1 MRKESCKWY
10 WQTSIRVQKQPS
22 RGVLGKSCSEN
33 MQQTYRRIP
42 MPECDFNKVASLRHG
57 CSPVNLL
64 HIFRTPFPKNTS
76 EGLLLRVLEREVLV
90 QKTNCFLT
98 RLIWDCKRR
107 DTNLVMSW
115 INYRKTCD
123 MVPYRWIK
131 KCLELFLLT
140 KNMHKFLGK
149 SMEGMVEKWDLIL
162 GPSGPLGLPIPQD
175 PMDPRDSQSIWTLG
189 PPETSGPQNR
199 WEITSTIWHSE
210 SQYSAVVLDLL

>member
-1 MRKESCKWY
+1 
-10 WQTSIRVQKQPS
+10 
-22 RGVLGKSCSEN
+22 
-33 MQQTYRRIP
+33 

-64 HIFRTPFPKNTS
+64 HIFRTPFPKDTS
-76 EGLLLRVLEREVLV
+76 EGLLLKVLEREVVV

-115 INYRKTCD
+115 INYRKICD
-123 MVPYRWIK
+123 MIPYRWIK
-131 KCLELFLLT
+131 KCLELFLLA

-149 SMEGMVEKWDLIL
+149 SMKGMVGKWDLIL

-175 PMDPRDSQSIWTLG
+175 PMDPRDSQNIWTLG
-189 PPETSGPQNR
+189 PPGTSGPQDP
-199 WEITSTIWHSE
+199 WEITSTIWNSE
-210 SQYSAVVLDLL
+210 SKYSTVVLDLL